1 MVSRGPELS
10 EGVEVMLGKPKHL
23 GRWLAIAV
31 AIGLG
36 CLGEAWA
43 AKPVKP
49 PPPPDPV
56 TYTLVELSDSEGYV
70 RDINQ
75 LDGGVEV
82 VGILHD
88 NSGEAEVRRAHYW
101 MVDAAGHVL
110 LSLDLQTLPPV
121 PPDAIVHSSAE
132 DVNNQGVVVGYQ
144 VDQTDVLGIRP
155 VLWATGASAPFE
167 LPLPEGAS
175 GAMAMSINDEGI
187 VVGTA
192 RSLDTE
198 SLVAWKVTVVNGVW
212 TVQDTQKILIAPG
225 LLAAQVVNSGYV
237 CTSVAADPAYPTS
250 YRAYRLKL
258 AWDGEQVWEVA
269 GSRTQLFNIYSQAQG
284 INEAGTVCG
293 SYNDGRSWAFVMNA
307 AGTLL
312 VLPQLPGGRIGGQA
326 YEIRNFAAN
335 GLNNASPL
343 QVVGRGSIV
352 ITKTLEW
359 RGDVGVLWNIGGSA
373 VNLDT
378 ATSRDLYLND
388 INDAGWI
395 VGDAEDTEDFLL
407 RQPVVLIPSR

>member
-1 MVSRGPELS
+1 
-10 EGVEVMLGKPKHL
+10 MLGKPKHL

-31 AIGLG
+31 AIGLY

-43 AKPVKP
+43 AKPVK

-75 LDGGVEV
+75 LDGGVEA
-82 VGILHD
+82 VGRRYD
-88 NSGEAEVRRAHYW
+88 NSGEMEVRRAHYW

-121 PPDAIVHSSAE
+121 QPKAIVHSGAQA
-132 DVNNQGVVVGYQ
+132 VNNHGVVVGYQ
-144 VDQTDVLGIRP
+144 LEETDVLAVRP
-155 VLWATGASAPFE
+155 LLWPHGAAAPIE
-167 LPLPEGAS
+167 LPLPEGAV
-175 GAMAMSINDEGI
+175 GADASSINDEGI

-192 RSLDTE
+192 SSLDE
-198 SLVAWKVTVVNGVW
+198 EILVAWKVAAVNGVW
-212 TVQDTQKILIAPG
+212 TVQDTQIILTSPG
-225 LLAAQVVNSGYV
+225 VLGAEVANSGYV
-237 CTSVAADPAYPTS
+237 CTNLNYPDS
-250 YRAYRLKL
+250 RAYRLRL

-269 GSRTQLFNIYSQAQG
+269 GSRTQLFNIYSMAQG

-326 YEIRNFAAN
+326 YEVRNFAAN

-343 QVVGRGSIV
+343 QVVGIGSIV
-352 ITKTLEW
+352 IKKTLEW
-359 RGDVGVLWNIGGSA
+359 RGDVGGLWNIGGSA
-373 VNLDT
+373 VNLDA

-395 VGDAEDTEDFLL
+395 VGDAVDTEDFLL

>member
-1 MVSRGPELS
+1 
-10 EGVEVMLGKPKHL
+10 MLGKPKHL
-23 GRWLAIAV
+23 GRWLAITV
-31 AIGLG
+31 AIGL
-36 CLGEAWA
+36 CCSGEAWA

-56 TYTLVELSDSEGYV
+56 TYTLVELSDSEGFV

-75 LDGGVEV
+75 LDGGVEA

-88 NSGEAEVRRAHYW
+88 NSGEVEIRRAHYW
-101 MVDAAGHVL
+101 MVDAAGDVL
-110 LSLDLQTLPPV
+110 LSLDLQTLPPTL
-121 PPDAIVHSSAE
+121 AEATVHSGALA
-132 DVNNQGVVVGYQ
+132 VNNQGVVVGYQ
-144 VDQTDVLGIRP
+144 SEEEDFLAVRP
-155 VLWATGASAPFE
+155 LLWPHGAAAPIE
-167 LPLPEGAS
+167 LPLPEGAV
-175 GAMAMSINDEGI
+175 GAMASSINDAGI

-192 RSLDTE
+192 YSGDDQ
-198 SLVAWKVTVVNGVW
+198 SLVAWKVAVVNGVW
-212 TVQDTQKILIAPG
+212 TVQDTQIILSAPVIG
-225 LLAAQVVNSGYV
+225 GNHVVNSGYV
-237 CTSVAADPAYPTS
+237 CTNVAANPAYPTDH
-250 YRAYRLKL
+250 RAHRLRL

-269 GSRTQLFNIYSQAQG
+269 GSRTQLLNIYSQAAG

-293 SYNDGRSWAFVMNA
+293 SYNDGRSRAFVMNA

-343 QVVGRGSIV
+343 QVVGIGSIV
-352 ITKTLEW
+352 IKKTLEW

-373 VNLDT
+373 VNLDA

-395 VGDAEDTEDFLL
+395 VGDAVDTEDFLL

>member
-1 MVSRGPELS
+1 
-10 EGVEVMLGKPKHL
+10 MLGKPKHL

-31 AIGLG
+31 AIGLCCSG
-36 CLGEAWA
+36 DAWA

-49 PPPPDPV
+49 PPPV
-56 TYTLVELSDSEGYV
+56 TYRLVELSDSEGNMF
-70 RDINQ
+70 DINQ
-75 LDGGVEV
+75 LDGGVEA

-88 NSGEAEVRRAHYW
+88 NSGEVEVRRAHYW
-101 MVDAAGHVL
+101 MVDAAGNVL
-110 LSLDLQTLPPV
+110 LSLDLQTLPPTL
-121 PPDAIVHSSAE
+121 PEATVHSCALA
-132 DVNNQGVVVGYQ
+132 VNNHGVVVGYQ
-144 VDQTDVLGIRP
+144 LEEMDVLAVRP
-155 VLWATGASAPFE
+155 LLWPHGAAAPIE
-167 LPLPEGAS
+167 LPLPEGAV
-175 GAMAMSINDEGI
+175 GANASSINDQGI

-192 RSLDTE
+192 YGLNDM

-212 TVQDTQKILIAPG
+212 TVQDTETILTSPG
-225 LLAAQVVNSGYV
+225 VLGAEVANSGYV
-237 CTSVAADPAYPTS
+237 CTNLNDPNS
-250 YRAYRLKL
+250 RAYRLRL

-269 GSRTQLFNIYSQAQG
+269 GSRTQLFDIYSQAQG

-352 ITKTLEW
+352 ITKTSEW